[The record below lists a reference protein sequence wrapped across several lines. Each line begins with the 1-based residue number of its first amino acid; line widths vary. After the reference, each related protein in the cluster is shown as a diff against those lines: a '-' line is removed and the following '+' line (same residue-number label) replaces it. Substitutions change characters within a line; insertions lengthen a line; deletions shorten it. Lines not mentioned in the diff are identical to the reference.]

1 MNTRIEEI
9 KNAVEP
15 LRKLLL
21 KHPVYHQLQHIDD
34 LKHHANQYGI
44 SLNIIDDLDEIEGLV
59 FCK

>member
-1 MNTRIEEI
+1 MSHELRTPLNIIIEFS
-9 KNAVEP
+9 
-15 LRKLLL
+15 
-21 KHPVYHQLQHIDD
+21 DD